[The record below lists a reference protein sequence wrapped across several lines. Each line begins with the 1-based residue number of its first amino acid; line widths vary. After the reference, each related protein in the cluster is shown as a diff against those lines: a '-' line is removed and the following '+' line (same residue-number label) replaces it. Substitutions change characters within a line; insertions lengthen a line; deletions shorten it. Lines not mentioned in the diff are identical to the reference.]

1 MSILFS
7 LSQSFLPWRNHCLSM
22 LGIAT
27 ALLAASP
34 ANSWDQLGHEQS
46 AGLVFDQ
53 LTAQEQNYW
62 SDVLRH
68 HPRFE
73 QDFLA
78 AMPNDIAGSDPRAQ
92 QRWLFARAGY
102 WPDIARGLPDA
113 ARREFNRPDWHWI
126 DGRWVRPDVP
136 RQGNVYLDIPA
147 MSDINGPSDR
157 EIRHQRLSD
166 NVLTSLV
173 TAAAQLEQPLDQ
185 ASDDERADMAVTLTW
200 FLHLG
205 ADIHQPLHAGA
216 LYNHTHLPEGD
227 RGGNLVQLSSRS
239 NLHSRWDQAL
249 RGSSEQQLLSTF
261 AQLDN
266 EDIGESFTPGT
277 WLKESRDYLHADVYS
292 DAIKAQILD
301 TPANAEDVRVNVDE
315 AYLTRMQ
322 SIALQRIALSAARLA
337 QALKAM
343 PQD

>member
-1 MSILFS
+1 MSTLFS
-7 LSQSFLPWRNHCLSM
+7 LSQSFLSWRNDCLSM
-22 LGIAT
+22 LAIAT

-46 AGLVFDQ
+46 AGFVFDQ
-53 LTAQEQNYW
+53 LTATEQTYW

-73 QDFLA
+73 QDFLS
-78 AMPNDIAGSDPRAQ
+78 AMPDEIANSDQRTK

-113 ARREFNRPDWHWI
+113 ARREFNRPNWHWI
-126 DGRWVRPDVP
+126 DGRWVRPNVP
-136 RQGNVYLDIPA
+136 RQGNVYLDMPA

-157 EIRHQRLSD
+157 EIRDQGVRD

-173 TAAAQLEQPLDQ
+173 SAAVRLEQPLDQ
-185 ASDDERADMAVTLTW
+185 ASDEEQAGMAVALTW

-249 RGSSEQQLLSTF
+249 RGSSGQQLQATF
-261 AQLDN
+261 AQLDSD
-266 EDIGESFTPGT
+266 DIGQTFTPGT
-277 WLKESRDYLHADVYS
+277 WLRESREDLHANVYT
-292 DAIKAQILD
+292 DTIKAQILA
-301 TPANAEDVRVNVDE
+301 TPANADDVRVNVDE

-343 PQD
+343 PKD